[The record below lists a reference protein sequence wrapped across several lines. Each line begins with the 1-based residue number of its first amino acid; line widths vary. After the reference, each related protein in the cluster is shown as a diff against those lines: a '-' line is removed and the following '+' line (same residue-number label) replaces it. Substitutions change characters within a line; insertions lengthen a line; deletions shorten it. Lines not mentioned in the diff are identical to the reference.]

1 MKKYIA
7 YYRVSTN
14 KQSLGLDAQRNSVL
28 SYLNNDNTNIL
39 ISEFVEKESGKNNNR
54 IQLSNAIAE
63 CKKQNATLIIAKLDR
78 LSRNVG
84 FIFNLKESGVDFF
97 EEEL

>member
-28 SYLNNDNTNIL
+28 SYLNNDDNNIL
-39 ISEFVEKESGKNNNR
+39 ISEFVEKESR
-54 IQLSNAIAE
+54 
-63 CKKQNATLIIAKLDR
+63 
-78 LSRNVG
+78 
-84 FIFNLKESGVDFF
+84 KE
-97 EEEL
+97 

>member
-54 IQLSNAIAE
+54 IQLSNAKLKSTISTLNFLLN
-63 CKKQNATLIIAKLDR
+63 KQIN
-78 LSRNVG
+78 S
-84 FIFNLKESGVDFF
+84 
-97 EEEL
+97 

>member
-28 SYLNNDNTNIL
+28 SYLNNDITNIL
-39 ISEFVEKESGKNNNR
+39 ISEFVEKESGKT
-54 IQLSNAIAE
+54 IIEYSYQMQL
-63 CKKQNATLIIAKLDR
+63 QNIK
-78 LSRNVG
+78 N
-84 FIFNLKESGVDFF
+84 KMQP
-97 EEEL
+97 

>member
-63 CKKQNATLIIAKLDR
+63 CKKTKCDLDYCQT
-78 LSRNVG
+78 
-84 FIFNLKESGVDFF
+84 
-97 EEEL
+97 

>member
-28 SYLNNDNTNIL
+28 SYLNNDDNNIL

-54 IQLSNAIAE
+54 IQLLNAITE

-84 FIFNLKESGVDFF
+84 FIFNLKVSNRRTNSFAP
-97 EEEL
+97 